1 MEMCRGVFLA
11 LSSIFVGISLFFLC
25 CFIFLP
31 FSLCLTCFFH
41 FVHLFQINRISH
53 CWVSLYGPK
62 EKAEICSR
70 VFLGWKEQC

>member
-31 FSLCLTCFFH
+31 FSLCLPC
-41 FVHLFQINRISH
+41 FVHLFQVISP
-53 CWVSLYGPK
+53 SN
-62 EKAEICSR
+62 
-70 VFLGWKEQC
+70 FM